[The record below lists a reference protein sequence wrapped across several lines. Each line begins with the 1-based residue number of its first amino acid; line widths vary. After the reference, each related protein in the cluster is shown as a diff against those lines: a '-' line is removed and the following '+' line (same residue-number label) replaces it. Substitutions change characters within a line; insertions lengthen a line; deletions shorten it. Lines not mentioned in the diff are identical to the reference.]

1 MVMHLKL
8 FILILTLCFLSS
20 MAWADNAAI
29 KQAIEPH
36 FPGAEIES
44 LEKTPYLGLYEV
56 VVSGEVFYTDEKVD
70 YFFFGH
76 VIDTKTRTSLT
87 NERLEEIKAA
97 RRVPLDS
104 LPLDVAIKIVKGN
117 GKRQLAVFTDPNC
130 PYCKQLERE
139 LVNITDIT
147 IYTLLYPVL
156 NGSAEL
162 SKNIWC
168 SDNQIK
174 AWDDFMLR
182 GVAPAD
188 KDCET
193 PLAELVKSGQQN
205 KVTGTPTLIFGDGT
219 IVGGMIPGTA
229 IEEKLQSAGEE

>member
-8 FILILTLCFLSS
+8 FISILALCFFSS
-20 MAWADNAAI
+20 VTWAKEEAI
-29 KQAIEPH
+29 KEAIQPH
-36 FPGAEIES
+36 FPGATIES
-44 LEKTPYLGLYEV
+44 LKKVPYLGLYEV
-56 VVSGEVFYTDEKVD
+56 VVGGEIFYTDDIVD

-104 LPLDVAIKIVKGN
+104 LPLDAAIKVVKGN

-156 NGSAEL
+156 KGSAEL
-162 SKNIWC
+162 SEKIWC
-168 SDNQIK
+168 SDDQIK

-182 GVAPAD
+182 GIAPTG

-205 KVTGTPTLIFGDGT
+205 RVTGTPTLVFSDGS

-229 IEEKLQSAGEE
+229 IEEKLQSASKE